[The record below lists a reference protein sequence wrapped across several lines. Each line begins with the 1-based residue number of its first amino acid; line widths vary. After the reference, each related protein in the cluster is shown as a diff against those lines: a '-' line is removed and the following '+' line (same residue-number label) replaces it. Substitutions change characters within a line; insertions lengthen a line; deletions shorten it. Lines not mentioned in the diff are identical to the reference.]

1 MKSLAR
7 QVVLTA
13 LVLAGFAVLGVG
25 LVAATHEATKA
36 RIAENHR
43 RMLLRFMN
51 QVIHPE
57 RYDNDILQDT
67 IQVTDPRLA
76 PRGEPVTVYRA
87 RIQGH
92 PVAAVFT
99 TVAPD
104 GYNGR
109 IELLVGVDV
118 NGRITGVRVIDH
130 HETPGLGDAIDIRK
144 SDWVE
149 QFRGRRL
156 GDPPLKRWAVKKD
169 GGVFDQFTGATITP
183 RAVVKA
189 VRRTLQYFEE
199 HRDMLFDAPS
209 QSTIGTRMPPEKSH
223 EHH

>member
-1 MKSLAR
+1 VKSIAR

-13 LVLAGFAVLGVG
+13 LVLAGFAMLGVG
-25 LVAATHEATKA
+25 FVAATHEATRE

-43 RMLLRFMN
+43 RMLLRFMD
-51 QVIHPE
+51 QVINPE
-57 RYDNDILQDT
+57 RYDNDILTDS

-87 RIQGH
+87 RMQGH

-118 NGRITGVRVIDH
+118 NGRVTGVRVVDH

-149 QFRGRRL
+149 QFRGRWL
-156 GDPPLKRWAVKKD
+156 GNPPEKRWAVKKD

-189 VRRTLQYFEE
+189 VRRTLQYFAE
-199 HRDMLFDAPS
+199 HRNEIFRTSMEPGRPL
-209 QSTIGTRMPPEKSH
+209 QTPEQPH

>member
-1 MKSLAR
+1 MSRLAR
-7 QVVLTA
+7 QIAFTA
-13 LVLAGFAVLGVG
+13 LILFGFAIVG
-25 LVAATHEATKA
+25 AGMVAATHEATRE
-36 RIAENHR
+36 RIEENHR
-43 RMLLRFMN
+43 RMLLRYMD

-57 RYDNDILQDT
+57 RYDNDILRDT

-76 PRGEPVTVYRA
+76 PKGEAVTIYRA
-87 RIQGH
+87 RMRGT

-109 IELLVGVDV
+109 IELLVGVDIT
-118 NGRITGVRVIDH
+118 GHITGVRVIDH

-144 SDWVE
+144 SNWVE
-149 QFRGRRL
+149 QFRGRAL
-156 GDPPLKRWAVKKD
+156 GNPPLKRWAVKKD

-189 VRRTLQYFEE
+189 VRRTLQYFAE
-199 HRDMLFDAPS
+199 HRDELFR
-209 QSTIGTRMPPEKSH
+209 QRPEAARPMHVPEQPH

>member
-1 MKSLAR
+1 MNRIAR
-7 QVVLTA
+7 QIAFTA
-13 LVLAGFAVLGVG
+13 LVLFGFAVVGVG
-25 LVAATHEATKA
+25 LVAATHEATKD

-57 RYDNDILQDT
+57 RYDNDILKDT

-76 PRGEPVTVYRA
+76 PKGEPVTVYRA
-87 RIQGH
+87 RMHGH

-144 SDWVE
+144 SNWVE
-149 QFRGRRL
+149 QFRGRRI

-169 GGVFDQFTGATITP
+169 GGIFDQFTGATITP

-189 VRRTLQYFEE
+189 VRHTLEYFQE
-199 HRDMLFDAPS
+199 HRDTVFAA
-209 QSTIGTRMPPEKSH
+209 PPESVTPPLVPEHPH

>member
-1 MKSLAR
+1 MRGFAR
-7 QVVLTA
+7 QLLITA
-13 LVLAGFAVLGVG
+13 LLLFGFAVIGVG
-25 LVAATHEATKA
+25 LVAATHEATKE

-51 QVIHPE
+51 QVLPPE
-57 RYDNDILQDT
+57 RYDNDILRDRV
-67 IQVTDPRLA
+67 QVVDPRLA
-76 PRGEPVTVYRA
+76 PHGEAVTVYRA
-87 RIQGH
+87 RRQGR

-118 NGRITGVRVIDH
+118 SGRVTGVRVVDH

-144 SDWVE
+144 SHWVE
-149 QFRGRRL
+149 EFRGRRL

-189 VRRTLQYFEE
+189 VRHTLLYFQE
-199 HRDMLFDAPS
+199 HRKTLFTLPVPRAGG
-209 QSTIGTRMPPEKSH
+209 GTGEGP
-223 EHH
+223 